1 MVEQMLGGVELE
13 RGEWYEVELPAWVTK
28 DVPLFQTAERAF
40 IRTLPVTASTI
51 AYAARRRGS
60 GPQRSIN
67 LGWPGADGDCWM
79 RWFKQRARLVVITDE
94 VERNR
99 RRGSGFPSSTIE
111 CYLSLDEWRNEDW
124 LVCRRVSQA
133 EVDRA
138 GAGKNK
144 AGTVFAKPEN
154 WKEYRRD

>member
-13 RGEWYEVELPAWVTK
+13 RGQWHEVELPRWVTR
-28 DVPLFQTAERAF
+28 DVPLFQTTERAF
-40 IRTLPVTASTI
+40 IHTLPITARTM

-67 LGWPGADGDCWM
+67 LGWPGSDGDCWM
-79 RWFKQRARLVVITDE
+79 RWFKQRARLLVITDE

-99 RRGSGFPSSTIE
+99 RWGSGFPSSAIE
-111 CYLSLDEWRNEDW
+111 CYLSLDEWRNEGW
-124 LVCRRVSQA
+124 LVGCRASQA
-133 EVDRA
+133 EVDCA
-138 GAGKNK
+138 SAGKNK
-144 AGTVFAKPEN
+144 VGTVFAKPES